1 MPTHVF
7 IDIEALGRKPGCAPI
22 ELGAVVFDLWT
33 GEITDEFHRII
44 HPHGALKGERE
55 TLDWHAERG
64 SYPFTPARY
73 IAAERLPHVIADFL
87 SWLPKEIDSVWAWGA
102 TYDFPV
108 LDAAFAAIG
117 ETKEPWHYAKQECAR
132 TVWRRAFGD
141 RKHAHRPHH
150 ALEDCRAGVR
160 DLCEALGRLN
170 GWADYCHNA
179 DARTIRAKRERD
191 EAREELESHSWKI
204 SPAMAE
210 AKIDELNA
218 RCERLEADRNELTSW
233 LKEAVPVMESACCI
247 VAEISPARL
256 GEIEG
261 CRALLETCPVEW
273 ERMPHLIPAGDA
285 RRSSND

>member
-1 MPTHVF
+1 MPSHVF

-22 ELGAVVFDLWT
+22 ELGAVVFEPQT

-87 SWLPKEIDSVWAWGA
+87 SWLPQEIDSVWSWGA

-117 ETKEPWHYAKQECAR
+117 ETKEPWAYWQQECAR

-141 RKHAHRPHH
+141 REHDPRPHE
-150 ALEDCRAGVR
+150 AMEDCRAGVR
-160 DLCEALGRLN
+160 DLCDAIAALN
-170 GWADYCHNA
+170 GQRVWVEDVGPCYPAAIHHEEMNEM
-179 DARTIRAKRERD
+179 RERFQNLSLLHKD
-191 EAREELESHSWKI
+191 
-204 SPAMAE
+204 
-210 AKIDELNA
+210 
-218 RCERLEADRNELTSW
+218 
-233 LKEAVPVMESACCI
+233 KE
-247 VAEISPARL
+247 
-256 GEIEG
+256 
-261 CRALLETCPVEW
+261 RALQKIADIYLEENSDGGADMDSIHAIAHNPLYHSDAELCGKGG
-273 ERMPHLIPAGDA
+273 ERE
-285 RRSSND
+285 